1 MRAQAT
7 EQLTILPDSKW
18 RYDLSNLSQI
28 MVYETAF
35 YDITLLPILRRCVEK
50 QTLFEKYPAAEKV
63 VRTQINARRK
73 SKLKISRIETS
84 IFHCYD
90 TCSYV

>member
-7 EQLTILPDSKW
+7 EQLTILPDSEW

-35 YDITLLPILRRCVEK
+35 YHITLLPILRRYVKKNKLCSTSSL
-50 QTLFEKYPAAEKV
+50 Q
-63 VRTQINARRK
+63 RRK
-73 SKLKISRIETS
+73 LSEHKIILNAKTSLKSRE
-84 IFHCYD
+84 
-90 TCSYV
+90 

>member
-7 EQLTILPDSKW
+7 EQLTILPDSEW

-35 YDITLLPILRRCVEK
+35 YDITLLPILRRCVKK
-50 QTLFEKYPAAEKV
+50 QTLFE
-63 VRTQINARRK
+63 
-73 SKLKISRIETS
+73 
-84 IFHCYD
+84 
-90 TCSYV
+90 